1 MKTLL
6 KGGSIVSGE
15 GVRTADV
22 LIENDKIIETGEG
35 LNDPDAKVVDVKN
48 KLLFPGFIDAHTHF
62 DLGVAGTVTADDFN
76 TGSRAALLGGTT
88 AVIDFATQY
97 RGESLKEAYANWL
110 KKAEGKASCDY
121 GFHMA
126 ISDWNESTCKGIQ
139 DMIDMGVTSFK
150 LYMTY
155 DDMMVNDKEIYQIL
169 KRLKEVGGIVGVHCE
184 NSAII
189 KALVQE
195 FKEQG
200 KTATAYHPLS
210 RPTQVE
216 AEAVN
221 RLLRIAELADSP
233 IIIVHLS
240 SKMGYEEVVRARA
253 RGQKVYLET
262 CTQYLLLDEALYSLP
277 SPECLKY
284 TISPPLRKQEDRD
297 CLWSAL
303 SDDRIQTLSTDHCSF
318 SMKQKMAGVNDFT
331 AMPCGMPGVEDRA
344 ILLYTNG
351 VKANKISLAQMCR
364 LLSENPAKLYGLFPR
379 KGTISAGADADIV
392 VFNPEGSG
400 VISAKTQAYNMDY
413 APYEGFKTSGAIEDV
428 YLRGKKVVDGH
439 KVVIEHEGAYLQ
451 RGKFSL

>member
-6 KGGSIVSGE
+6 KGGSVVSGE
-15 GVRTADV
+15 SVRVMDV
-22 LIENDKIIETGEG
+22 LIENEKIVKTGEG
-35 LNDPDAKVVDVKN
+35 LSDPDAQVVDVSN

-62 DLGVAGTVTADDFN
+62 DLEVAGTVTADDFN

-88 AVIDFATQY
+88 TVIDFATQY
-97 RGESLKEAYANWL
+97 RGESLKEAFAHWL
-110 KKAEGKASCDY
+110 LKAKGKASCDY
-121 GFHMA
+121 SFHMA
-126 ISDWNESTCKGIQ
+126 ISDWNDSVCDEIL
-139 DMIDMGVTSFK
+139 DLIDMGVTSFK

-169 KRLKEVGGIVGVHCE
+169 KRLKEVGGITGVHCE
-184 NSAII
+184 NSSII
-189 KALVQE
+189 KALVE
-195 FKEQG
+195 EHKKLG
-200 KTATAYHPLS
+200 HTGTSYHPLT
-210 RPTQVE
+210 RPAQVE

-253 RGQKVYLET
+253 RGQQVYLET
-262 CTQYLLLDEALYSLP
+262 CTQYLLLDESLYSLP

-284 TISPPLRKQEDRD
+284 TISPPLRKKEDRD

-303 SDDRIQTLSTDHCSF
+303 SSDQIQTLSTDHCSF
-318 SMKQKMAGVNDFT
+318 NMKQKMVGVENFT

-351 VKANKISLAQMCR
+351 VKENRISLSQMCR
-364 LLSENPAKLYGLFPR
+364 LLSENPAKLYGIFPR
-379 KGTISAGADADIV
+379 KGLISEGADADIV
-392 VFNPEGSG
+392 IFNPEGSG

-413 APYEGFKTSGAIEDV
+413 APYEGFKTSGQIEDV
-428 YLRGKKVVDGH
+428 YLRGKKVVCGH
-439 KVVIEHEGAYLQ
+439 KVIAEHEGSYLQ

>member
-6 KGGSIVSGE
+6 KGGSVVSGE
-15 GVRTADV
+15 GVRVLDV
-22 LIENDKIIETGEG
+22 LIEDDKIIETGESISC
-35 LNDPDAKVVDVKN
+35 PDAKTEDVSG
-48 KLLFPGFIDAHTHF
+48 KLVFPGFIDAHTHF
-62 DLGVAGTVTADDFN
+62 DLAVGGTVTADDFS
-76 TGSRAALLGGTT
+76 TGGRAAILGGTT

-97 RGESLKEAYANWL
+97 KGESLKEAYANWL

-126 ISDWNESTCKGIQ
+126 ISDWNRDIHEELQ

-155 DDMMVNDKEIYQIL
+155 DDMMVNDKEIYEIL

-195 FKEQG
+195 YKEQG
-200 KTATAYHPLS
+200 QTATVYHPLS
-210 RPTQVE
+210 RPAQVE

-221 RLLRIAELADSP
+221 RLLRIAELADCP

-297 CLWSAL
+297 CLWNAL
-303 SDDRIQTLSTDHCSF
+303 KEDLIQTLSTDHCSF
-318 SMKQKMAGVNDFT
+318 SMKQKMAGEKDFT

-351 VKANKISLAQMCR
+351 VKEGRISLSQMCR

-379 KGTISAGADADIV
+379 KGLIAKGSDADLV
-392 VFNPEGSG
+392 VLNPEGES

-413 APYEGFKTSGAIEDV
+413 APYEGFKTSGKIEDV
-428 YLRGKKVVDGH
+428 YLRGEKVVDGH
-439 KVVIEHEGAYLQ
+439 KVVLEHSGAYLK
-451 RGKFSL
+451 RGKYSL